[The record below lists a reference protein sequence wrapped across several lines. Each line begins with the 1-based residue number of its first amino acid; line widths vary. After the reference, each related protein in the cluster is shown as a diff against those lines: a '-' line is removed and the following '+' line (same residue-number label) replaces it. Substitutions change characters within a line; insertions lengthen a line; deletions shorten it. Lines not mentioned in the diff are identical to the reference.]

1 MTKDEVRRIFVYEA
15 EGRLRR
21 VDSAGRK
28 PYPFRAIGKGYRGF
42 THGGKVHYLHR
53 LVWLYHHGSLPEM
66 VDHANGDK
74 NDNRIENL
82 RACSNAQN
90 QYNSARKANNRSGV
104 KGVVF
109 YGARPTSKPW
119 HAKIVRGGKT
129 ISLGYYATI
138 EDAADAYARGAAEI
152 AGPFAREDRRG
163 RT

>member
-1 MTKDEVRRIFVYEA
+1 MTKDEVRRIFAYEA

-28 PYPFRAIGKGYRGF
+28 PYPFRAIGKGYLGF

-53 LVWLYHHGSLPEM
+53 LVWLYHHGSLPKM
-66 VDHANGDK
+66 IDHANGDK
-74 NDNRIENL
+74 HDNRIENL
-82 RACSNAQN
+82 RACSSAQN

-119 HAKIVRGGKT
+119 HARIVRGGKT

-152 AGPFAREDRRG
+152 AGQFAREDRRA
-163 RT
+163 